1 MKPITHSEYKLRL
14 NYGSIIGPGP
24 TDVYCDI
31 TTQTALL
38 NLYTHNRI
46 SCTQPDSTTLVFETQ
61 RDRMLA
67 VLALSNAKEYTTECI
82 D

>member
-1 MKPITHSEYKLRL
+1 MHSEYKLRL

-24 TDVYCDI
+24 IDVYCDI

-46 SCTQPDSTTLVFETQ
+46 SCTQPDSTTLVFESAQ
-61 RDRMLA
+61 DRTLA
-67 VLALSNAKEYTTECI
+67 VLALSNSKEYTVQCI
-82 D
+82 